1 MHNFNVYS
9 RRSFLSRSAKVG
21 MAAAFASL
29 VDIPF
34 VMKRALAEGSIG
46 LNGKKSCSSGCAL
59 ATTA

>member
-9 RRSFLSRSAKVG
+9 RRTFLSRSAKIG
-21 MAAAFASL
+21 MAAALSTL

-46 LNGKKSCSSGCAL
+46 QP
-59 ATTA
+59 